1 MSAKIDAYLDR
12 HSTHLGQLLAE
23 LVRIPTVNP
32 PGRNYLQFLRA
43 VQPQLRSLGMKT
55 EIVRVPAS
63 YARRFVAN
71 ADDYP
76 RVTLIGRLD
85 AGAARTLHFNCHYD
99 VVPTGGRW
107 RYGAFEPKEQGGWL
121 YGRGSSD
128 MKGAIAAVCFALRA
142 LRDLN
147 TRPRMNIEVSLTPDE
162 ETGGD
167 LGAGYIVRRGHVTA
181 DYAIV
186 CEGGS
191 GREVG
196 CGHNGVIWLEASVAG
211 KAAHASSPQEGV
223 NAFERMAALVMHLQ
237 SLKTRFDRRA
247 FKAPNGKKMHP
258 TLNIGGVF
266 AVGEGAK
273 VNTVPALATF
283 TMDRRVTPGE
293 RLPEAERELRA
304 AVRAAGKR
312 VPKLRV
318 SLSRLLA
325 IDPCHVDPAGELPQA
340 FAAAARAVQGGRI
353 GFSVS
358 SGFTDMHFFV
368 RDGGIPTI
376 GYGPGGRNAHA
387 IDEAVRIKDL
397 VACAKVYARFVAD
410 WPGNGR
416 QCDKMT
422 M

>member
-1 MSAKIDAYLDR
+1 MAARVEAYIER
-12 HSTHLGQLLAE
+12 HSACLKQLLAE

-32 PGRNYLQFLRA
+32 PGQNYLPFVRA

-55 EIVRVPAS
+55 EIVRVPAA
-63 YARRFVAN
+63 YARRFIAN
-71 ADDYP
+71 ADEYP
-76 RVTLIGRLD
+76 RASLIGRLD
-85 AGAARTLHFNCHYD
+85 AGADRTLHFNCHYD
-99 VVPTGGRW
+99 VVPAAGNW
-107 RYGAFEPKEQGGWL
+107 RYGPFEPKERRGWI

-147 TRPRMNIEVSLTPDE
+147 IRPRMNVEVSLTPDE

-167 LGAGYIVRRGHVTA
+167 LGAGHVVRQGHVKA

-196 CGHNGVIWLEASVAG
+196 CGHNGVIWLEAAVAG
-211 KAAHASSPQEGV
+211 KAAHASSPQDGV
-223 NAFERMAALVMHLQ
+223 NAFEKMAALVMHLQ
-237 SLKTRFDRRA
+237 SLKTGFGRRA
-247 FKAPNGKKMHP
+247 FRAPNGKKMHP

-293 RLPEAERELRA
+293 RLSDAERELRA
-304 AVRAAGKR
+304 AVRAAGKQVR
-312 VPKLRV
+312 KLRV

-325 IDPCHVDPAGELPQA
+325 IDPCHVDPAGELPRA
-340 FAAAARAVQGGRI
+340 FAAAVREVRGGRI

-358 SGFTDMHFFV
+358 RGFTDMHFFV
-368 RDGGIPTI
+368 KDAGIPTI
-376 GYGPGGRNAHA
+376 GYGPGGRHAHA
-387 IDEAVRIKDL
+387 IDEAVRVRDL
-397 VACAKVYARFVAD
+397 VACAKVYARFMAE
-410 WPGNGR
+410 WPCQALPSPVRR
-416 QCDKMT
+416 Q
-422 M
+422 